1 MQVPPTSLNALQHT
15 EAHIVEVANQVGR
28 RHGWRPV
35 RAAHELFANGRR
47 LLLTWRDTDHYD
59 RAENEH
65 YLGPLMGGL
74 AGAGSTCCGDAQP
87 PSASA
92 EVVAYLRMG
101 AAWWDELAR
110 AKRAMPDAERW
121 LVCDPSLSAA
131 ECERLRSSDMAVHA
145 QPIEIDRH
153 LSPTTVLLSHGGHGT
168 VSQGLAHGSAQLLL
182 PQHAEQALLARRLL
196 ANPQLAA
203 RTTALPAS
211 APPSSVMNTVQQ
223 LLSVK
228 IVRHVEKRMIC
239 RECDTTVA
247 GEMPTLPIE
256 RGKPGP
262 GLLAHIMIAKFDD
275 HIPLYR
281 LSEMYDRLGIDIS
294 RSVMA
299 DWVGRVSA
307 LLTPIV
313 LLIRAH
319 TAGLDRIH
327 TDDTPVDVLDP
338 GRGKTKTGRVWVYV
352 FDGSGYQSA
361 TPAAIAYYY
370 SPDRKGAH
378 PADHLASF
386 SGVMHADGYGGYK
399 KLYGNQIVEAACM
412 AHVRRKFHDVIKLKP
427 SPIAEEALSHIGAL
441 YDIENRIRGMSA
453 DEPRTLRQHHARP
466 VLDELKAWI
475 ETTLSTL
482 PQKQKLAEA
491 MRYALSRWAALSV
504 YIDDGRVE
512 IDNNIAERA
521 MRPLGIGRKNWLF
534 AGSDKG
540 GERIANVLTIIET
553 VKLQGHSPEVYLTDV
568 LTRIQD
574 HPKDRLEDLLPWNWT
589 PAKAR
594 HEAA

>member
-1 MQVPPTSLNALQHT
+1 MAPTGVDFRSWPNGIRYLFHREFQANCWRFARKSATFCGMETTPLHTQDELSALRALVAEQSAKLSAQEAEVSKRDSIIGLLRAQLELLRHRQHGPSSEKIDRKIEQFELMLEEI
-15 EAHIVEVANQVGR
+15 EAS
-28 RHGWRPV
+28 
-35 RAAHELFANGRR
+35 
-47 LLLTWRDTDHYD
+47 
-59 RAENEH
+59 RAEADARSANSPLPELDDEPDKPKRRPLPDGLPTEELVYAAPCNCPTCGGTSFLKAADKVVQVMEH
-65 YLGPLMGGL
+65 
-74 AGAGSTCCGDAQP
+74 
-87 PSASA
+87 
-92 EVVAYLRMG
+92 V
-101 AAWWDELAR
+101 
-110 AKRAMPDAERW
+110 
-121 LVCDPSLSAA
+121 
-131 ECERLRSSDMAVHA
+131 
-145 QPIEIDRH
+145 
-153 LSPTTVLLSHGGHGT
+153 
-168 VSQGLAHGSAQLLL
+168 
-182 PQHAEQALLARRLL
+182 
-196 ANPQLAA
+196 
-203 RTTALPAS
+203 PA
-211 APPSSVMNTVQQ
+211 
-223 LLSVK
+223 SVK
-228 IVRHVEKRMIC
+228 IVRHIEKRMVC
-239 RECDTTVA
+239 KDCDTTVS
-247 GEMPTLPIE
+247 GEMPTLPIG

-262 GLLAHIMIAKFDD
+262 GLLAHIMVAKFDD

-294 RSVMA
+294 RSVIA
-299 DWVGRVSA
+299 DWVGRVSV
-307 LLTPIV
+307 LLSPLI

-319 TAGLDRIH
+319 IAAVDRIH

-352 FDGSGYQSA
+352 FDGSGYQDP
-361 TPAAIAYYY
+361 TPRAVAYYY

-378 PADHLASF
+378 PADHLADF

-427 SPIAEEALSHIGAL
+427 SPIAEEALSRIGAL
-441 YDIENRIRGMSA
+441 YDIEDRIRGMPA
-453 DEPRTLRQHHARP
+453 AERQMLRQEHAGPILR
-466 VLDELKAWI
+466 DLKFWI
-475 ETTLSTL
+475 EETLPTL

-540 GERIANVLTIIET
+540 GERIADILTIIET
-553 VKLQGHSPEVYLTDV
+553 AKQHGLNPEVYLTDV

-574 HPKDRLEDLLPWNWT
+574 HPTDRLEELLPWQWA
-589 PAKAR
+589 PAKDL

>member
-1 MQVPPTSLNALQHT
+1 MLEHVPA
-15 EAHIVEVANQVGR
+15 
-28 RHGWRPV
+28 
-35 RAAHELFANGRR
+35 
-47 LLLTWRDTDHYD
+47 
-59 RAENEH
+59 
-65 YLGPLMGGL
+65 
-74 AGAGSTCCGDAQP
+74 
-87 PSASA
+87 
-92 EVVAYLRMG
+92 
-101 AAWWDELAR
+101 
-110 AKRAMPDAERW
+110 
-121 LVCDPSLSAA
+121 
-131 ECERLRSSDMAVHA
+131 
-145 QPIEIDRH
+145 
-153 LSPTTVLLSHGGHGT
+153 
-168 VSQGLAHGSAQLLL
+168 
-182 PQHAEQALLARRLL
+182 
-196 ANPQLAA
+196 
-203 RTTALPAS
+203 
-211 APPSSVMNTVQQ
+211 
-223 LLSVK
+223 SVK

-239 RECDTTVA
+239 KECDTTVA

-262 GLLAHIMIAKFDD
+262 GLLAHIMVSKFDD

-319 TAGLDRIH
+319 IAALDRIH

-352 FDGSGYQSA
+352 FDGSGYQA
-361 TPAAIAYYY
+361 TTPAATAYYY
-370 SPDRKGAH
+370 SPDRKGTH

-386 SGVMHADGYGGYK
+386 SGVMHADGYGGYRQ
-399 KLYGNQIVEAACM
+399 LYGNQIVEAACM

-427 SPIAEEALSHIGAL
+427 SPIADEALSRIGAL
-441 YDIENRIRGMSA
+441 YDIEDRIRGMSA
-453 DEPRTLRQHHARP
+453 DERRTLRQHHARP
-466 VLDELKAWI
+466 ILDELKTWI
-475 ETTLSTL
+475 EATLSTL

-521 MRPLGIGRKNWLF
+521 MRPLGLGRKNWLF

-540 GERIANVLTIIET
+540 GERIANILTIIET
-553 VKLQGHSPEVYLTDV
+553 VKLHGHNPELYLTDV

-574 HPKDRLEDLLPWNWT
+574 HPKDRFEDLLPWNWM

-594 HEAA
+594 CEAA

>member
-1 MQVPPTSLNALQHT
+1 MEITPLNSQ
-15 EAHIVEVANQVGR
+15 
-28 RHGWRPV
+28 
-35 RAAHELFANGRR
+35 
-47 LLLTWRDTDHYD
+47 
-59 RAENEH
+59 
-65 YLGPLMGGL
+65 
-74 AGAGSTCCGDAQP
+74 
-87 PSASA
+87 
-92 EVVAYLRMG
+92 
-101 AAWWDELAR
+101 DELSALR
-110 AKRAMPDAERW
+110 A
-121 LVCDPSLSAA
+121 LV
-131 ECERLRSSDMAVHA
+131 
-145 QPIEIDRH
+145 
-153 LSPTTVLLSHGGHGT
+153 
-168 VSQGLAHGSAQLLL
+168 
-182 PQHAEQALLARRLL
+182 AEQAAKLESQEAEVIKRDSIIGLLRAQLELL
-196 ANPQLAA
+196 RHRQHGASSEKIDRKIEQFELMLEEIEASRAEAEMRSGKAPLPELDDASEKPKRKPLPDGLPIEELVYAA
-203 RTTALPAS
+203 PCNCPTCGGTSFLKAADRVVEVLEHVPAS
-211 APPSSVMNTVQQ
+211 VR
-223 LLSVK
+223 

-262 GLLAHIMIAKFDD
+262 GLLAHIMVAKFDD

-299 DWVGRVSA
+299 DWVGRVSG
-307 LLTPIV
+307 LLAPLV
-313 LLIRAH
+313 LAIRAH
-319 TAGLDRIH
+319 IAALDRIH

-352 FDGSGYQSA
+352 FDGSGYQAA
-361 TPAAIAYYY
+361 TPGAIAYYY
-370 SPDRKGAH
+370 SPDRKGMH
-378 PADHLASF
+378 PADHLANF

-427 SPIAEEALSHIGAL
+427 SPIADEALSRIGAL
-441 YDIENRIRGMSA
+441 YDIEDRIRGMPS
-453 DEPRTLRQHHARP
+453 DQRRTLRQQHARP
-466 VLDELKAWI
+466 ILEELKVWI
-475 ETTLSTL
+475 EDTLSTL

-540 GERIANVLTIIET
+540 GERIANILTIIET
-553 VKLQGHSPEVYLTDV
+553 AKLHRHNPEVYLTDV

-574 HPKDRLEDLLPWNWT
+574 HPKDRLQELLPWLWT
-589 PAKAR
+589 PAKER
-594 HEAA
+594 CEAA

>member
-1 MQVPPTSLNALQHT
+1 META
-15 EAHIVEVANQVGR
+15 
-28 RHGWRPV
+28 
-35 RAAHELFANGRR
+35 
-47 LLLTWRDTDHYD
+47 
-59 RAENEH
+59 
-65 YLGPLMGGL
+65 PLD
-74 AGAGSTCCGDAQP
+74 SQ
-87 PSASA
+87 
-92 EVVAYLRMG
+92 
-101 AAWWDELAR
+101 DELNTLR
-110 AKRAMPDAERW
+110 A
-121 LVCDPSLSAA
+121 LV
-131 ECERLRSSDMAVHA
+131 
-145 QPIEIDRH
+145 
-153 LSPTTVLLSHGGHGT
+153 
-168 VSQGLAHGSAQLLL
+168 
-182 PQHAEQALLARRLL
+182 AEQAAKLESQEAEVIKRDSIIGLLRAQLELL
-196 ANPQLAA
+196 RHRQHGASSEKIDRKIEQFELMLEEIEASRAEAEQRSGKAPCNCPTCGGTSFLKAA
-203 RTTALPAS
+203 DRVVQVLEHVPA
-211 APPSSVMNTVQQ
+211 
-223 LLSVK
+223 SVK

-307 LLTPIV
+307 LLTPLV

-319 TAGLDRIH
+319 IAALDRIH

-370 SPDRKGAH
+370 SPDRRGAH

-399 KLYGNQIVEAACM
+399 KLYGNQIIEAACM

-427 SPIAEEALSHIGAL
+427 SPIAEEALSRIGAL

-453 DEPRTLRQHHARP
+453 DERRTLRQHHARP

-475 ETTLSTL
+475 EATLSTL
-482 PQKQKLAEA
+482 PQKQRLAEA

-540 GERIANVLTIIET
+540 GERIANILTIIET
-553 VKLQGHSPEVYLTDV
+553 VKLQGHNPEVYLTDV

-574 HPKDRLEDLLPWNWT
+574 HPEDRIEDLLPWNWT

-594 HEAA
+594 CEAA

>member
-1 MQVPPTSLNALQHT
+1 META
-15 EAHIVEVANQVGR
+15 
-28 RHGWRPV
+28 
-35 RAAHELFANGRR
+35 
-47 LLLTWRDTDHYD
+47 
-59 RAENEH
+59 
-65 YLGPLMGGL
+65 PLD
-74 AGAGSTCCGDAQP
+74 SQ
-87 PSASA
+87 
-92 EVVAYLRMG
+92 
-101 AAWWDELAR
+101 DELNTLR
-110 AKRAMPDAERW
+110 A
-121 LVCDPSLSAA
+121 LV
-131 ECERLRSSDMAVHA
+131 
-145 QPIEIDRH
+145 
-153 LSPTTVLLSHGGHGT
+153 
-168 VSQGLAHGSAQLLL
+168 
-182 PQHAEQALLARRLL
+182 AEQAAKLESQEAEVIKRDSIIGLLRAQLELL
-196 ANPQLAA
+196 RHRQHGASSEKIDRKIEQFELMLEEIEASRAEAEQRSGKAPCNCPTCGGTSFLKAA
-203 RTTALPAS
+203 DRVVQVLEHVPA
-211 APPSSVMNTVQQ
+211 
-223 LLSVK
+223 SVK

-307 LLTPIV
+307 LLTPLV

-319 TAGLDRIH
+319 IAALDRIH

-370 SPDRKGAH
+370 SPDRRGAH

-399 KLYGNQIVEAACM
+399 KLYGNQIIEAACM

-427 SPIAEEALSHIGAL
+427 SPIAEEALSRIGAL

-453 DEPRTLRQHHARP
+453 DERRTLRQHHARP

-475 ETTLSTL
+475 EATLSTL
-482 PQKQKLAEA
+482 PQKQRLAEA

-540 GERIANVLTIIET
+540 GERIANILTIIET
-553 VKLQGHSPEVYLTDV
+553 VKLQGHNPEVYLTDV

-574 HPKDRLEDLLPWNWT
+574 HPEDRIEDLLPWN
-589 PAKAR
+589 
-594 HEAA
+594 

>member
-1 MQVPPTSLNALQHT
+1 META
-15 EAHIVEVANQVGR
+15 
-28 RHGWRPV
+28 
-35 RAAHELFANGRR
+35 
-47 LLLTWRDTDHYD
+47 
-59 RAENEH
+59 
-65 YLGPLMGGL
+65 PLD
-74 AGAGSTCCGDAQP
+74 SQ
-87 PSASA
+87 
-92 EVVAYLRMG
+92 
-101 AAWWDELAR
+101 DELNTLR
-110 AKRAMPDAERW
+110 A
-121 LVCDPSLSAA
+121 LV
-131 ECERLRSSDMAVHA
+131 
-145 QPIEIDRH
+145 
-153 LSPTTVLLSHGGHGT
+153 
-168 VSQGLAHGSAQLLL
+168 
-182 PQHAEQALLARRLL
+182 AEQAAKLESQEAEVIKRDSIIGLLRAQLELL
-196 ANPQLAA
+196 RHRQHGASSEKIDRKIEQFELMLEEIEASRAEAEQRSGKAPCNCPTCGGTSFLKAA
-203 RTTALPAS
+203 DRVVQVLEHVPA
-211 APPSSVMNTVQQ
+211 
-223 LLSVK
+223 SVK

-307 LLTPIV
+307 LLTPLV

-319 TAGLDRIH
+319 IAALDRIH

-338 GRGKTKTGRVWVYV
+338 GRGKTKTGRVWVYI

-370 SPDRKGAH
+370 SPDRRGAH

-399 KLYGNQIVEAACM
+399 KLYGNQIIEAACM

-427 SPIAEEALSHIGAL
+427 SPIAEEALSRIGAL

-453 DEPRTLRQHHARP
+453 DERRTLRQHHARP

-475 ETTLSTL
+475 EATLSTL
-482 PQKQKLAEA
+482 PQKQRLAEA

-540 GERIANVLTIIET
+540 GERIANILTIIET
-553 VKLQGHSPEVYLTDV
+553 VKLQGHNPEVYLTDV

-574 HPKDRLEDLLPWNWT
+574 HPEDRIEDLLPWNWT

-594 HEAA
+594 CEAA

>member
-1 MQVPPTSLNALQHT
+1 MYAGMETT
-15 EAHIVEVANQVGR
+15 
-28 RHGWRPV
+28 
-35 RAAHELFANGRR
+35 
-47 LLLTWRDTDHYD
+47 
-59 RAENEH
+59 
-65 YLGPLMGGL
+65 PLD
-74 AGAGSTCCGDAQP
+74 SQ
-87 PSASA
+87 
-92 EVVAYLRMG
+92 
-101 AAWWDELAR
+101 DELSLLR
-110 AKRAMPDAERW
+110 A
-121 LVCDPSLSAA
+121 LV
-131 ECERLRSSDMAVHA
+131 
-145 QPIEIDRH
+145 
-153 LSPTTVLLSHGGHGT
+153 
-168 VSQGLAHGSAQLLL
+168 
-182 PQHAEQALLARRLL
+182 AEQAAKLEQQEAEVCKRDSMIGLLRAQLELL
-196 ANPQLAA
+196 RHRQHGASSEKIDRKIEQFELMLEEIEASRAEAEMRSGKAPLPELDDALDKPKRKPLPDGLPTEELVYAA
-203 RTTALPAS
+203 PCNCPTCGSTSFLKAADKVVQVMEHVPA
-211 APPSSVMNTVQQ
+211 
-223 LLSVK
+223 SVK

-239 RECDTTVA
+239 RDCDTTVA

-262 GLLAHIMIAKFDD
+262 GLLAHIMVAKFDD

-299 DWVGRVSA
+299 E
-307 LLTPIV
+307 
-313 LLIRAH
+313 
-319 TAGLDRIH
+319 

-352 FDGSGYQSA
+352 FDGSGYQDPTA
-361 TPAAIAYYY
+361 RAIAYYY

-378 PADHLASF
+378 PADHLAAF

-427 SPIAEEALSHIGAL
+427 SPIADEALSRIGAL
-441 YDIENRIRGMSA
+441 YDIEDRIRGMSA
-453 DEPRTLRQHHARP
+453 DQRRTLRQQHARP
-466 VLDELKAWI
+466 LLADLKRWI
-475 ETTLSTL
+475 EKTLSAL

-491 MRYALSRWAALSV
+491 MRYALSRWTALSV

-540 GERIANVLTIIET
+540 GERIANILTIIET
-553 VKLQGHSPEVYLTDV
+553 VKLHGHNPETYLTDV

-574 HPKDRLEDLLPWNWT
+574 HPKDRLEELLPWQWA
-589 PAKAR
+589 PAKDR
-594 HEAA
+594 YEAA

>member
-1 MQVPPTSLNALQHT
+1 METAP
-15 EAHIVEVANQVGR
+15 
-28 RHGWRPV
+28 
-35 RAAHELFANGRR
+35 
-47 LLLTWRDTDHYD
+47 
-59 RAENEH
+59 
-65 YLGPLMGGL
+65 LG
-74 AGAGSTCCGDAQP
+74 SQ
-87 PSASA
+87 
-92 EVVAYLRMG
+92 
-101 AAWWDELAR
+101 DELTALR
-110 AKRAMPDAERW
+110 A
-121 LVCDPSLSAA
+121 LV
-131 ECERLRSSDMAVHA
+131 
-145 QPIEIDRH
+145 
-153 LSPTTVLLSHGGHGT
+153 
-168 VSQGLAHGSAQLLL
+168 
-182 PQHAEQALLARRLL
+182 AEQAAKLESQEAEVIKRDSIIVLLRAQLELL
-196 ANPQLAA
+196 RHRQHGASSEKIDRKIEQFELMLEEIEASRAEDEMRSGKTPLPELDDASEKPKRKPLPDGLPTEELVYAA
-203 RTTALPAS
+203 PCNCPTCGSTSFLKAADRVVQVLEHVPA
-211 APPSSVMNTVQQ
+211 
-223 LLSVK
+223 SVK

-247 GEMPTLPIE
+247 GKMPTLPIE

-299 DWVGRVSA
+299 DWVGRVSG
-307 LLTPIV
+307 LLAPLV
-313 LLIRAH
+313 LAIRAH
-319 TAGLDRIH
+319 IAALDRIH

-352 FDGSGYQSA
+352 FDGSGYRSA
-361 TPAAIAYYY
+361 TPGAIAYYY

-399 KLYGNQIVEAACM
+399 KLYGNQIIEAACM

-427 SPIAEEALSHIGAL
+427 SQIADEALSRIGAL
-441 YDIENRIRGMSA
+441 YDVEDRIRGMPA
-453 DEPRTLRQHHARP
+453 GQRRTMRQEHARP
-466 VLDELKAWI
+466 ILLELKVWI
-475 ETTLSTL
+475 EDTLSTL

-540 GERIANVLTIIET
+540 GERIANILTIIET
-553 VKLQGHSPEVYLTDV
+553 VKLHGHNLEVYLTDV

-574 HPKDRLEDLLPWNWT
+574 HPKDRLEELLPWLWT
-589 PAKAR
+589 PAKDRREPA
-594 HEAA
+594 